1 MLKIPTFAKPQNV
14 SSKYNRPH
22 NTNRKTKMNMTGEQ
36 TNIVK
41 WQNKR
46 NRFCR
51 HNNFLFVLAIS
62 VIVQITSCT
71 QSKIENVERAFYYW
85 KSNSYLSDNEKK
97 ICDSLDVKKLYIKF
111 FEVNFNE
118 ERGNFPEA
126 KTDWWGRYSEG
137 NKFSEIV
144 PTVYLQNVVFL
155 KSSKKDL
162 EVLADNV
169 NFLISKYCNE
179 KFREG
184 TVMNEFQMDCDWT
197 LKTKNN
203 YFYFLKKL
211 KAISGKQISCTLRLY
226 PYKYPNKMG
235 VPPVDKVTLMCYNL
249 LNPIENPDK
258 NSILDLSELKSYLN
272 VREKYPKHLDIA
284 LPVYSW
290 AQVYHNERF
299 SGVLYTNTKKL
310 KSILTQE
317 KPLWYSV
324 KQDTVINNTYLRI
337 GDKVKYE
344 EIDSEKIKGAITLLK
359 KNIDFDKNT
368 TIALFHLD
376 EEQLNNFTNEELSD
390 FYTDFGK

>member
-1 MLKIPTFAKPQNV
+1 
-14 SSKYNRPH
+14 
-22 NTNRKTKMNMTGEQ
+22 
-36 TNIVK
+36 
-41 WQNKR
+41 
-46 NRFCR
+46 
-51 HNNFLFVLAIS
+51 
-62 VIVQITSCT
+62 
-71 QSKIENVERAFYYW
+71 
-85 KSNSYLSDNEKK
+85 
-97 ICDSLDVKKLYIKF
+97 
-111 FEVNFNE
+111 
-118 ERGNFPEA
+118 
-126 KTDWWGRYSEG
+126 
-137 NKFSEIV
+137 
-144 PTVYLQNVVFL
+144 VVFL

-197 LKTKNN
+197 LKTKDN

-272 VREKYPKHLDIA
+272 VHEKYPKHLDIA

>member
-1 MLKIPTFAKPQNV
+1 LGQRV
-14 SSKYNRPH
+14 SGNAL
-22 NTNRKTKMNMTGEQ
+22 TTEQTKVNMTGEQ
-36 TNIVK
+36 TNTVK
-41 WQNKR
+41 WQK

-51 HNNFLFVLAIS
+51 HSNFLFALAIGI
-62 VIVQITSCT
+62 VVQIASCT
-71 QSKIENVERAFYYW
+71 NTNSKIENVERAFYFW
-85 KSNSYLSDNEKK
+85 KNNSYLSDSEEK

-118 ERGNFPEA
+118 ERGNFPES
-126 KTDWWGRYSEG
+126 KTDWSGRYSESKRF
-137 NKFSEIV
+137 NEIV
-144 PTVYLQNVVFL
+144 PTVYLRNIVFL
-155 KSSKKDL
+155 KSSKKDID
-162 EVLADNV
+162 VLADNV

-179 KFREG
+179 RCQEG
-184 TVMNEFQMDCDWT
+184 SVMNEFQMDCDWT
-197 LKTKNN
+197 LKTKDN

-211 KAISGKQISCTLRLY
+211 KAISGKKISCTLRLY

-249 LNPIENPDK
+249 LNPLESPDK

-272 VREKYPKHLDIA
+272 VHEKYPKHLDVA

-299 SGVLYTNTKKL
+299 SGVLYTSTKEL
-310 KSILTQE
+310 KNILKQE

-324 KQDTVINNTYLRI
+324 TQDTVINNTYLRI
-337 GDKVKYE
+337 GDKIKYE
-344 EIDSEKIKGAITLLK
+344 EMDAERIKSAIMLLK
-359 KNIDFDKNT
+359 KNIDFHNNT

-390 FYTDFGK
+390 FYTAFGK